1 LIENKLVF
9 QSKQTKFDRMQ
20 VNLNIGFDQLLKI
33 VKELPLVKLKLLK
46 AEIEK
51 GANKE
56 KSKNDLEELLLNG
69 PVASLEEI
77 ERIKKNTKAINQW
90 RLK

>member
-1 LIENKLVF
+1 
-9 QSKQTKFDRMQ
+9 MQ
-20 VNLNIGFDQLLKI
+20 VNVNIGFDQLLKI

-69 PVASLEEI
+69 PTASLEEI
-77 ERIKKNTKAINQW
+77 EIIKNNTKAINN
-90 RLK
+90 LL